1 MTQKFLNIL
10 VVGSF
15 NQLENFNK
23 FFYIIFLKWLD
34 LYMYQIVCQKLNI
47 ILVTFSF
54 LNRAI
59 SVFSKNESMRDYQT
73 IDIYI
78 ALIFRTL
85 QLKIN
90 YIDLKNYKSQFYS
103 IGIILSLLKLLIT
116 KSVRRNLKGAKILL
130 TFFLKKLI
138 KQYRYKSCIL
148 NIKGLSKSYLKIFY
162 FLNDLF
168 EYLYVKNFIWLPLK
182 SWNKNNVKI
191 IKSIKRRI
199 RKKLIKL
206 EYKI

>member
-168 EYLYVKNFIWLPLK
+168 EYLYVKNFIWIPLK

>member
-54 LNRAI
+54 LNRTI

-168 EYLYVKNFIWLPLK
+168 EYLYVKNFIWIPLK